1 MAQRLVFWA
10 RAMGMSAYHSG
21 YADVEQDETFV
32 KMAGG
37 NADLLAEWKRGWLI
51 ASVE

>member
-1 MAQRLVFWA
+1 MARRMVFWA
-10 RAMGMSAYHSG
+10 MAMGMSAYHSG
-21 YADVEQDETFV
+21 YATVEQDEAFV
-32 KMAGG
+32 KLACG